1 MRCGCEFDYTAY
13 DQAILVKEL
22 GEGKMPVDDYTAAI
36 ALTEKIKANLP
47 ITAHAGKEY
56 RKLLKQQGNY
66 GLMNQ
71 ELVIDT
77 AIYMGDEGGICC
89 GIRLKTEEEHVQVVS
104 ITHLEIDPNHPLAAE
119 IQSYQRKRIRT
130 LMLQNSRGFMAEMQ
144 RLSEPKAKQR
154 KKGFGK

>member
-1 MRCGCEFDYTAY
+1 ME
-13 DQAILVKEL
+13 
-22 GEGKMPVDDYTAAI
+22 VDDYAEAI

-66 GLMNQ
+66 GLMTQ
-71 ELVIDT
+71 ELVIDS

-89 GIRLKTEEEHVQVVS
+89 GIRPEEADKQVQVVS
-104 ITHLEIDPNHPLAAE
+104 ITHLEIDPNHPLATE
-119 IQSYQRKRIRT
+119 IQSYQRKRTRT

-144 RLSEPKAKQR
+144 RLSEPKGKQ
-154 KKGFGK
+154 KKKGDRGFGK